1 VQASNRL
8 PTTGFLFLRE
18 RIDVNFYPFH
28 IGDYLSQTAHLSD
41 SEDIAYRR
49 MIDLYYQS
57 EKPFTDVAWVARR
70 IRSTVEIVSPILAE
84 FFQHHD
90 GVWHNKRCDE
100 ELAKYH
106 AMQDGGRKGA
116 AMRWA
121 KPSDSP
127 PIPPLNTPQCQPR
140 TKNQE
145 PLTKNQVTTT
155 PPDGVS
161 LAIWQDFVSL
171 RKAKRAA
178 VTKTALQGI
187 EREAQKAGL
196 TLQAALQE
204 MCARGWTG
212 FKAEWLQKKGSYHE
226 SLTTTGSSIFGGVR
240 HEREVAGCVD
250 QENLPSHARP
260 LRLKVVTDVDDGPG
274 S

>member
-1 VQASNRL
+1 MLQHGAYTLLIDSCYD
-8 PTTGFLFLRE
+8 RE
-18 RIDVNFYPFH
+18 RFPTREEAIEWTWALNQEETVAVEFVLSRLFTLVDGRYVQTRIQEEIDEYHGKSLKNKK
-28 IGDYLSQTAHLSD
+28 
-41 SEDIAYRR
+41 IA
-49 MIDLYYQS
+49 IDR
-57 EKPFTDVAWVARR
+57 EAKRKEN
-70 IRSTVEIVSPILAE
+70 STTRTRTVHE
-84 FFQHHD
+84 
-90 GVWHNKRCDE
+90 
-100 ELAKYH
+100 
-106 AMQDGGRKGA
+106 
-116 AMRWA
+116 
-121 KPSDSP
+121 SP
-127 PIPPLNTPQCQPR
+127 PNHKPLT
-140 TKNQE
+140 TNQE

-240 HEREVAGCVD
+240 HEREITGSVD
-250 QENLPSHARP
+250 QENLPSNARP

>member
-1 VQASNRL
+1 
-8 PTTGFLFLRE
+8 LFLQK

-41 SEDIAYRR
+41 AEDLAYRR

-57 EKPFTDVAWVARR
+57 EQPFSDVAWIARR
-70 IRSTVEIVSPILAE
+70 TRSTVDTVSTILNE
-84 FFQHHD
+84 FFQQQ
-90 GVWHNKRCDE
+90 GGIWHNKRCDE

-127 PIPPLNTPQCQPR
+127 PIPPPKHPPMP

-161 LAIWQDFVSL
+161 LAIWQDFVAL

-212 FKAEWLQKKGSYHE
+212 FKAEWLQKKGNYHD
-226 SLTTTGSSIFGGVR
+226 SLTVTGASIFGGVR
-240 HEREVAGCVD
+240 HEREITGCLD
-250 QENLPSHARP
+250 QEDIPGDART
-260 LRLKVVTDVDDGPG
+260 LRIKVASDVDDGAG
-274 S
+274 

>member
-1 VQASNRL
+1 M
-8 PTTGFLFLRE
+8 
-18 RIDVNFYPFH
+18 NFYPFH

-70 IRSTVEIVSPILAE
+70 IRSTVEIVALILAE
-84 FFQHHD
+84 FFEHRD
-90 GVWHNKRCDE
+90 GMWHNKRCDE

-127 PIPPLNTPQCQPR
+127 PIPPPKHPPMP

-145 PLTKNQVTTT
+145 PLTKNQVTITQ
-155 PPDGVS
+155 PDGVS
-161 LAIWQDFVSL
+161 LAIWQDFVAL

-178 VTKTALQGI
+178 ITKTALQGI

-212 FKAEWLQKKGSYHE
+212 FKAEWLQKKGNYHD
-226 SLTTTGSSIFGGVR
+226 SLTVTGASIFGGVR
-240 HEREVAGCVD
+240 HEREITGCLD
-250 QENLPSHARP
+250 QEDISGDART
-260 LRLKVVTDVDDGPG
+260 LRIKVASDVDDGAG
-274 S
+274 K